1 MQIFGRSKMKDGFVK
16 VAAFSPEVRV
26 ADCSFNAARICD
38 GINKAFEDGCKVVVF
53 PELSVCGYTAG
64 DLFLQST
71 LTDSVEKAVE
81 TIKDHCVGRQIFV
94 AVGAPVAIA
103 GKLYN
108 CAIAIYDGKILGI
121 VPKRN
126 VPSYAEFYEGR
137 YFESGEK
144 LDNVDKTVY
153 CGDEVDVCS
162 KAVFRCRNMR
172 DFCIGIEICEDM
184 WIAGGPADTLCA
196 AGATIICNLSASDE
210 TVGKDDY
217 RILLVKSASGKCNC
231 GYVYCDCGDGESS
244 TDLVFSAHD
253 MIAENGTILAES
265 EPFAGGYAVSEID
278 VAKLVSERIRQN
290 TAPSE
295 PLREIYFDCVK
306 SETRLTRK
314 VDKTPFVPSGEND
327 RSARC
332 DRVFEIQARGLA
344 KRMRHTNCKHLVIG
358 LSGGLDSALAL
369 LVACRAVEIVG
380 LERSNITALTMPCF
394 GTTKRTRSNAEK
406 LARALG
412 TKFAKVDISKTVKRH
427 FADIGHDGVTG
438 DVAFENAQAR
448 ERTQVL
454 MDFANMSGGLV
465 VGTGD
470 LSELALGWATY
481 NGDHMSMYGVNG
493 SVPKTLVRHLVR
505 YYAENYANLK
515 AKRALEDI
523 LDTPV
528 SPELI
533 PAKDGEIAQK
543 TEEIVGP
550 YELHDF
556 FLYNIVRWG
565 FSPSKTFRLAKY
577 AFDGDFDDA
586 TIYKWLKTFVSR
598 FFAQQ
603 FKRSCL
609 PDGPKVGSVDLSPRG
624 GWRMPSDAC
633 KEEWIRDL
641 ETCDPSAKR

>member
-1 MQIFGRSKMKDGFVK
+1 MKEGFVK
-16 VAAFSPEVRV
+16 VAAVGPDVKV
-26 ADCSFNAARICD
+26 GDCAYNAARICE
-38 GINKAFEDGCKVVVF
+38 GISKAYDDGCRLVVF
-53 PELSVCGYTAG
+53 PELSVCGYTCG
-64 DLFLQST
+64 DLFLQKV
-71 LTDSVEKAVE
+71 LLNAAEESVGK
-81 TIKDHCVGRQIFV
+81 IRDFCVGKQIFV
-94 AVGAPVAIA
+94 VVGAPVVAG

-108 CAIAIYDGKILGI
+108 CAVAIYDGKILGV

-126 VPSYAEFYEGR
+126 VPSYSEFYEGR
-137 YFESGEK
+137 YFEKGER
-144 LDNVDKTVY
+144 LDGVDKTNY
-153 CGDEVDVCS
+153 CGEEVDVCS
-162 KAVFRCRNMR
+162 KAVFRCKDMR

-184 WIAGGPADTLCA
+184 WIAGGPADALCA
-196 AGATIICNLSASDE
+196 AGATVICNLSASDE

-217 RILLVKSASGKCNC
+217 RRLLVKTASGKCNC
-231 GYVYCDCGDGESS
+231 AYVYSDCGDGEST

-253 MIAENGTILAES
+253 MIAENGVILAES
-265 EPFAGGYAVSEID
+265 KPFEGGCAVSEID
-278 VAKLVSERIRQN
+278 VEKLAAERIKQN
-290 TAPSE
+290 TTPSE
-295 PLREIYFDCVK
+295 PLKEIYFSCELC
-306 SETRLTRK
+306 ETALTRRIEK
-314 VDKTPFVPSGEND
+314 LPFVPEGEGD
-327 RSARC
+327 RTARC
-332 DRVFEIQARGLA
+332 ERVFSIQAHGLA
-344 KRMRHTNCKHLVIG
+344 KRMKHTNCNHLVVG

-369 LVACRAVEIVG
+369 LVMCRAAEITG
-380 LERSNITALTMPCF
+380 LDKKKITAITMPCF

-412 TKFAKVDISKTVKRH
+412 VSFMKIDISKSVQRH
-427 FADIGHDGVTG
+427 LKDIGHDGATG

-454 MDFANMSGGLV
+454 MDYANRTGGLV

-505 YYAENYANLK
+505 YYAECVANSK
-515 AKRALEDI
+515 AGRVLLDI

-533 PAKDGEIAQK
+533 PAKDGEIVQK

-565 FSPSKTFRLAKY
+565 FKPSKTFRLAKY
-577 AFDGDFDDA
+577 AFSGDFDDE
-586 TIYKWLKTFVSR
+586 TIYKWLYTFVSR
-598 FFAQQ
+598 FFSQQ

-633 KEEWIRDL
+633 KAEWIKDL
-641 ETCDPSAKR
+641 ESCDPSKK

>member
-1 MQIFGRSKMKDGFVK
+1 MRDGFVK
-16 VAAFSPEVRV
+16 VAAISPDVRV
-26 ADCSFNAARICD
+26 ADCGYNAERICAGVQRAYD
-38 GINKAFEDGCKVVVF
+38 DGCKIVVF
-53 PELSVCGYTAG
+53 PELSVCGYTCG
-64 DLFLQST
+64 DLLLQDVLLSAAE
-71 LTDSVEKAVE
+71 SAVE
-81 TIKDHCVGRQIFV
+81 RVAQFCRGKQIFTV
-94 AVGAPVAIA
+94 IGAPVTIA

-108 CAIAIYDGKILGI
+108 CAVAIYDGAILGI

-137 YFESGEK
+137 YFEKGEK
-144 LDNVDKTVY
+144 LDGVDKTIY
-153 CGDEVDVCS
+153 CGEEAEVCS
-162 KAVFRCRNMR
+162 QAVFRCRNMR
-172 DFCIGIEICEDM
+172 DLCIGVEICEDM
-184 WIAGGPADTLCA
+184 WIAGGPADRLCA
-196 AGATIICNLSASDE
+196 AGATVICNLSASDE
-210 TVGKDDY
+210 TVGKDEY
-217 RILLVKSASGKCNC
+217 RRLLVKSASGKCNC
-231 GYVYCDCGDGESS
+231 GYVYCDCGGGEST

-253 MIAENGTILAES
+253 MIAENGAILDES
-265 EPFAGGYAVSEID
+265 APFCKGYACSEID
-278 VAKLVSERIRQN
+278 VKKLAAERIRQN
-290 TAPSE
+290 TTPSL
-295 PLREIYFDCVK
+295 PLKEICFDCVQT
-306 SETRLTRK
+306 ETALTRK
-314 VDKTPFVPSGEND
+314 IEKMPFVPQGEND
-327 RSARC
+327 RAERC
-332 DRVFEIQARGLA
+332 ERVFAIQANGLA
-344 KRMRHTNCKHLVIG
+344 KRMRHTDCKHLVVG

-369 LVACRAVEIVG
+369 LVMCRAAEIVG
-380 LERSNITALTMPCF
+380 LDKKCITALTMPCF

-412 TKFAKVDISKTVKRH
+412 VRFDKIDISKTVRAH
-427 FADIGHDGVTG
+427 FKDIGHDCMTG

-454 MDFANMSGGLV
+454 MDYANMTGGLV

-505 YYAENYANLK
+505 YYAEKVAGTK
-515 AKRALEDI
+515 ARRVLLDI

-565 FSPSKTFRLAKY
+565 FSPSKTFRLAKH
-577 AFDGDFDDA
+577 AFKGDFDDE
-586 TIYKWLKTFVSR
+586 TIYRWLSAFLSR

-633 KEEWIRDL
+633 KAEWMKDL
-641 ETCDPSAKR
+641 ASCDPSKN

>member
-1 MQIFGRSKMKDGFVK
+1 MKDGFVK
-16 VAAFSPEVRV
+16 VAAYSPDVRV
-26 ADCSFNAARICD
+26 ADCSYNADRICE
-38 GINKAFEDGCKVVVF
+38 GIAKAYGDGCKVVVF
-53 PELSVCGYTAG
+53 PELSVCGYTVG
-64 DLFLQST
+64 DLVLQDALLSA
-71 LTDSVEKAVE
+71 VEKAVAK
-81 TIKDHCVGRQIFV
+81 IVDFSAGKQIFCV
-94 AVGAPVAIA
+94 AGAPVVIA

-108 CAIAIYDGKILGI
+108 AAVAIYDGAILGV

-126 VPSYAEFYEGR
+126 VPSYSEFYEGR
-137 YFESGEK
+137 YFESGDK
-144 LDNVDKTVY
+144 LDDVEKTVF
-153 CGDEVDVCS
+153 CGREVAVCS

-172 DFCIGIEICEDM
+172 ELCIGVEICEDM
-184 WIAGGPADTLCA
+184 WIAGGPADALCA
-196 AGATIICNLSASDE
+196 AGATLICNLSASDE

-217 RILLVKSASGKCNC
+217 RRLLVKSASGKCNAA
-231 GYVYCDCGDGESS
+231 YVYCDCGRGESS

-253 MIAENGTILAES
+253 IIAENGSILAES
-265 EPFAGGYAVSEID
+265 KPFGDGYAVSEVD
-278 VAKLVSERIRQN
+278 VKKLSQERVKQN
-290 TAPSE
+290 TTPSH
-295 PLREIYFDCVK
+295 PLREICFDMEQT
-306 SETRLTRK
+306 ETELTRK
-314 VDKTPFVPSGEND
+314 VERTPFVPEGETD
-327 RSARC
+327 RAARC
-332 DRVFEIQARGLA
+332 ERVFSIQAHGLA
-344 KRMRHTNCKHLVIG
+344 KRMNHTGCRHLVVG

-369 LVACRAVEIVG
+369 LVMCRAADIAG
-380 LERSNITALTMPCF
+380 LDRNCITALTMPCF

-406 LARALG
+406 LAKALG
-412 TKFAKVDISKTVKRH
+412 VKFGKVDITKSVQRH
-427 FADIGHDGVTG
+427 LADIGHDGVTG

-454 MDFANMSGGLV
+454 MDYANRTGGLV

-505 YYAENYANLK
+505 YYAENVADAAARRVL
-515 AKRALEDI
+515 LDI

-533 PAKDGEIAQK
+533 PAKDGEIVQK

-565 FSPSKTFRLAKY
+565 FSPSKTYRLAKY
-577 AFDGDFDDA
+577 AFKGEFDEK
-586 TIYKWLKTFVSR
+586 TVYKWLYTFVSR

-633 KEEWIRDL
+633 KAEWIKDL
-641 ETCDPSAKR
+641 EACDPSKK

>member
-1 MQIFGRSKMKDGFVK
+1 MRDGFVK
-16 VAAFSPEVRV
+16 VAAISPDLKVG
-26 ADCSFNAARICD
+26 DCAYNAQRICE
-38 GINKAFEDGCKVVVF
+38 GISKAYDEGCKLVVF
-53 PELSVCGYTAG
+53 PELSVCGYTCG
-64 DLFLQST
+64 DLFMQSV
-71 LTDSVEKAVE
+71 LMSAAEDAVAK
-81 TIKDHCVGRQIFV
+81 IRDHCAGKQIFAV
-94 AVGAPVAIA
+94 VGAPVVAG

-108 CAIAIYDGKILGI
+108 SAVAIYDGKILGV

-126 VPSYAEFYEGR
+126 VPSYSEFYEGR
-137 YFESGEK
+137 YFEKGER
-144 LDNVDKTVY
+144 LDNVDKTYY
-153 CGDEVDVCS
+153 CGDEVEVCS
-162 KAVFRCRNMR
+162 KAVFRCLNMR

-184 WIAGGPADTLCA
+184 WIAGGPADALCA
-196 AGATIICNLSASDE
+196 AGATVICNLSASDE
-210 TVGKDDY
+210 TVGKDEY
-217 RILLVKSASGKCNC
+217 RRLLVKTASGKCNC
-231 GYVYCDCGDGESS
+231 AYVYSDCGEGEST

-253 MIAENGTILAES
+253 MIAENGAILAES
-265 EPFAGGYAVSEID
+265 KPFEGGFAVSEID
-278 VAKLVSERIRQN
+278 VSKLAAERIKQN
-290 TAPSE
+290 TTPSQ
-295 PLREIYFDCVK
+295 PLKEIGFFLAL
-306 SETRLTRK
+306 SETGLTRNIEK
-314 VDKTPFVPSGEND
+314 LPFVPQGDAD
-327 RSARC
+327 RTARC
-332 DRVFEIQARGLA
+332 ERVFSIQAHGLA
-344 KRMRHTNCKHLVIG
+344 KRMKHTNCGHLVVG

-369 LVACRAVEIVG
+369 LVMCRAAEIVG
-380 LERSNITALTMPCF
+380 LDKKKITAITMPCF

-412 TKFAKVDISKTVKRH
+412 VSFMKIDISKSVQRH
-427 FADIGHDGVTG
+427 LKDIGHDGVTG

-454 MDFANMSGGLV
+454 MDYANRTGGLV

-505 YYAENYANLK
+505 YYAERVASPKTGSVL
-515 AKRALEDI
+515 LDI

-533 PAKDGEIAQK
+533 PAKDGEIVQK

-565 FSPSKTFRLAKY
+565 FKPSKTFRLAKY
-577 AFDGDFDDA
+577 AFNGDFDDK
-586 TIYKWLKTFVSR
+586 TIYKWLYTFVSR

-633 KEEWIRDL
+633 KAEWIKDL
-641 ETCDPSAKR
+641 ESCDPSKE

>member
-1 MQIFGRSKMKDGFVK
+1 MKDGFVK
-16 VAAFSPEVRV
+16 VAAVSPDLKV
-26 ADCSFNAARICD
+26 ADCAYNAERICE
-38 GINKAFEDGCKVVVF
+38 GIAKAYEDGCKLVVF

-64 DLFLQST
+64 DLLLQSV
-71 LTDSVEKAVE
+71 LLSASEQAVEKIADFC
-81 TIKDHCVGRQIFV
+81 TGRQIMIV
-94 AVGAPVAIA
+94 IGAPVVAG

-108 CAIAIYDGKILGI
+108 AAIVIYDGRILGI

-126 VPSYAEFYEGR
+126 IPSYSEFYEGR
-137 YFESGEK
+137 YFETGDK
-144 LDNVDKTVY
+144 LDSVDKTVY
-153 CGDEVDVCS
+153 CGREVEVCS

-172 DFCIGIEICEDM
+172 DFCVGVEICEDM
-184 WIAGGPADTLCA
+184 WIAGGPADALCA
-196 AGATIICNLSASDE
+196 AGATVICNLSASDE

-217 RILLVKSASGKCNC
+217 RRLLVKTASGKCNAA
-231 GYVYCDCGDGESS
+231 YIYSDCGSGEST

-253 MIAENGTILAES
+253 IIAENGTVIAES
-265 EPFAGGYAVSEID
+265 KPFGKGYIVSEVD
-278 VAKLVSERIRQN
+278 VQKLATERIKQN
-290 TAPSE
+290 TTPSY
-295 PLREIYFDCVK
+295 PLKEICFDMALADT
-306 SETRLTRK
+306 ELTRK
-314 VDKTPFVPSGEND
+314 IEKTPFVPEGETV
-327 RSARC
+327 RAERC
-332 DRVFEIQARGLA
+332 ERVFEIQAHGLA
-344 KRMRHTNCKHLVIG
+344 KRMRHTNCKHLVVG

-369 LVACRAVEIVG
+369 LVMCKAAEIEG
-380 LERSNITALTMPCF
+380 LDRSAITALTMPCF

-406 LARALG
+406 LAKALG
-412 TKFAKVDISKTVKRH
+412 VKFCKVDITKSVQRH
-427 FADIGHDGVTG
+427 LKDIGHDGVTG

-454 MDFANMSGGLV
+454 MDYANRTGGLV

-505 YYAENYANLK
+505 YYAEKVADDK
-515 AKRALEDI
+515 ARRVLLDI

-533 PAKDGEIAQK
+533 PAKDGEISQK

-577 AFDGDFDDA
+577 AFAGDFDDK

-633 KEEWIRDL
+633 KAEWLKDL
-641 ETCDPSAKR
+641 EKVAPSD

>member
-1 MQIFGRSKMKDGFVK
+1 MKDGFVK
-16 VAAFSPEVRV
+16 VAAVSPSVKV
-26 ADCSFNAARICD
+26 ADCEFNASQICEGIQRAFDD
-38 GINKAFEDGCKVVVF
+38 GANVVVF
-53 PELSVCGYTAG
+53 PELSVCGYTCG
-64 DLFLQST
+64 DLLLQNVLLQSAENA
-71 LTDSVEKAVE
+71 VEK
-81 TIKDHCVGRQIFV
+81 IKDFCTGKQIFV
-94 AVGAPVAIA
+94 VIGAPVVVC

-108 CAIAIYDGKILGI
+108 CAVAIYDGKILGI

-126 VPSYAEFYEGR
+126 IPSYAEFYEGR
-137 YFESGEK
+137 YFESGDK
-144 LDNVDKTVY
+144 LDRVDKTEY
-153 CGDEVDVCS
+153 CGETVDVCS
-162 KAVFRCRNMR
+162 KAVFRCRNMKNL
-172 DFCIGIEICEDM
+172 CIGIEICEDM
-184 WIAGGPADTLCA
+184 WIADGPADRLCA
-196 AGATIICNLSASDE
+196 AGATVICNLSASDE
-210 TVGKDDY
+210 TIGKDDY
-217 RILLVKSASGKCNC
+217 RRLLIKSASGKCNC
-231 GYVYCDCGDGESS
+231 GYVYCDCGSGESS

-253 MIAENGTILAES
+253 MIAENGVILAES
-265 EPFAGGYAVSEID
+265 EPFGKGYAISEID
-278 VAKLVSERIRQN
+278 VEKLAAERIKQN
-290 TAPSE
+290 TTPSE
-295 PLREIYFDCVK
+295 PLKEMYFDCALK
-306 SETRLTRK
+306 DTALTRK
-314 VDKTPFVPSGEND
+314 VEKYPFVPQDDAD
-327 RSARC
+327 RKARC
-332 DRVFEIQARGLA
+332 ERVLEIQAQGLA
-344 KRMRHTNCKHLVIG
+344 KRMRHTGSKHLVVG

-369 LVACRAVEIVG
+369 LVMCKAAEIVG
-380 LERSNITALTMPCF
+380 LDRKSITALTMPCF

-406 LARALG
+406 LALSLG
-412 TKFAKVDISKTVKRH
+412 VSFGKVDITKTVARH
-427 FADIGHDGVTG
+427 LKDIGHDGVTG

-454 MDFANMSGGLV
+454 MDFANRTGGLV

-505 YYAENYANLK
+505 YYAENVAGLK
-515 AKRALEDI
+515 ARRVLQDI

-533 PAKDGEIAQK
+533 PAKDGEISQK

-577 AFDGDFDDA
+577 AFEGDFDDK

-633 KEEWIRDL
+633 RTEWIKDL
-641 ETCDPSAKR
+641 ESCDPEKQCSEYKL

>member
-1 MQIFGRSKMKDGFVK
+1 MKDGFVK
-16 VAAFSPEVRV
+16 VAAISPEVKV
-26 ADCSFNAARICD
+26 ADCSFNAESIMR
-38 GINKAFEDGCKVVVF
+38 GIERAYADGCKLAVF

-64 DLFLQST
+64 DLLLQSV
-71 LTDSVEKAVE
+71 LLSAAENAVE
-81 TIKDHCVGRQIFV
+81 RIADFCKGKQIFV
-94 AVGAPVAIA
+94 AVGAPVVAG

-108 CAIAIYDGKILGI
+108 AAVAIYDGKILGI

-126 VPSYAEFYEGR
+126 VPSYSEFYEGR
-137 YFESGEK
+137 YFETGDK
-144 LDNVDKTVY
+144 LDGVDKTVF
-153 CGDEVDVCS
+153 CGREVEVCS
-162 KAVFRCRNMR
+162 MAVFRCRNMR

-184 WIAGGPADTLCA
+184 WIAGGPADRLCA
-196 AGATIICNLSASDE
+196 GGATVICNLSASDE
-210 TVGKDDY
+210 TVGKDEY
-217 RILLVKSASGKCNC
+217 RRLLVKSASGKCNAA
-231 GYVYCDCGDGESS
+231 YVYCDCGSGESS

-253 MIAENGTILAES
+253 MIAENGAVIAES
-265 EPFAGGYAVSEID
+265 KPFGDGYVVSEVD
-278 VAKLVSERIRQN
+278 VQKLAAERIKQN
-290 TAPSE
+290 TTPSR
-295 PLREIYFDCVK
+295 PLKEVYFDCAL
-306 SETRLTRK
+306 SDTELTLK
-314 VDKTPFVPSGEND
+314 IEKTPFVPSGEKD
-327 RSARC
+327 RAARC
-332 DRVFEIQARGLA
+332 ERVFAIQAHGLA
-344 KRMRHTNCKHLVIG
+344 KRMRHTGCRHLVVG

-369 LVACRAVEIVG
+369 LVMRKAVEIEG
-380 LERSNITALTMPCF
+380 LGPECITAITMPCF

-412 TKFAKVDISKTVKRH
+412 VKFERIDIGKTVQRH
-427 FADIGHDGVTG
+427 LKDIGHDGVTG

-454 MDFANMSGGLV
+454 MDYANMNGGLV

-505 YYAENYANLK
+505 YYAESIADAK
-515 AKRALEDI
+515 ARRVLLDI

-533 PAKDGEIAQK
+533 PAKDGEISQK

-565 FSPSKTFRLAKY
+565 FKPSKTFRLAKY
-577 AFDGDFDDA
+577 AFKGDFDDE

-633 KEEWIRDL
+633 KAEWIKDL
-641 ETCDPSAKR
+641 ESCDPSKK

>member
-1 MQIFGRSKMKDGFVK
+1 MKDGFVK
-16 VAAFSPEVRV
+16 VAAVSPEVKV
-26 ADCSFNAARICD
+26 ADCAFNAESICK
-38 GINKAFEDGCKVVVF
+38 GIDRAYADGCKLVVF
-53 PELSVCGYTAG
+53 PELSVCGYTSG
-64 DLFLQST
+64 DLLLQSV
-71 LTDSVEKAVE
+71 LLEAAENAVE
-81 TIKDHCVGRQIFV
+81 RIAEHCTGKQIFV
-94 AVGAPVAIA
+94 AVGAPVVVG

-108 CAIAIYDGKILGI
+108 AAVAIFDGRILGI

-126 VPSYAEFYEGR
+126 VPSYTEFYEGR
-137 YFESGEK
+137 YFETGDK

-153 CGDEVDVCS
+153 CGREVEVCS
-162 KAVFRCRNMR
+162 RAVFRCRNMR
-172 DFCIGIEICEDM
+172 NFCIGIEICEDM
-184 WIAGGPADTLCA
+184 WIAGGPADLLCA
-196 AGATIICNLSASDE
+196 GGATVICNLSASDE

-217 RILLVKSASGKCNC
+217 RRLLVKSASGKCNAA
-231 GYVYCDCGDGESS
+231 YVYSDCGEGESS

-253 MIAENGTILAES
+253 MIAENGAVIAES
-265 EPFAGGYAVSEID
+265 KPFGEGYVVAEVD
-278 VAKLVSERIRQN
+278 VQKLSAERIKQN
-290 TAPSE
+290 TTPSTPIKE
-295 PLREIYFDCVK
+295 VYFDCALC
-306 SETRLTRK
+306 ETQLTVRIE
-314 VDKTPFVPSGEND
+314 KTPFVPEGESD
-327 RSARC
+327 REARC
-332 DRVFEIQARGLA
+332 ERVFAIQAHGLA
-344 KRMRHTNCKHLVIG
+344 KRMKHTWCKHLVVG

-369 LVACRAVEIVG
+369 LVMCRAAEVAG
-380 LERSNITALTMPCF
+380 LERSAITAITMPCF
-394 GTTKRTRSNAEK
+394 GTTRRTRSNAEK

-412 TKFAKVDISKTVKRH
+412 VNFKKIDIGKTVQRH
-427 FADIGHDGVTG
+427 LKDIGHDGVTG
-438 DVAFENAQAR
+438 DVAYENAQAR

-454 MDFANMSGGLV
+454 MDYANRTGGLV

-505 YYAENYANLK
+505 YYAESVAGAK
-515 AKRALEDI
+515 ARAVLLDI

-565 FSPSKTFRLAKY
+565 FKPSKTFRLAKY
-577 AFDGDFDDA
+577 AFKGDFDDE

-633 KEEWIRDL
+633 KTEWIKDL
-641 ETCDPSAKR
+641 ESCDPSKK

>member
-1 MQIFGRSKMKDGFVK
+1 MKDGFVK
-16 VAAFSPEVRV
+16 VAAISPDVRV
-26 ADCSFNAARICD
+26 ADCDYNSSQIIK
-38 GINKAFEDGCKVVVF
+38 GIQRAYDEKCKLVVF
-53 PELSVCGYTAG
+53 PELSVCGYTSG
-64 DLFLQST
+64 DLLLQRT
-71 LTDSVEKAVE
+71 LIEAAERAVEKIADFCRG
-81 TIKDHCVGRQIFV
+81 KQIFT
-94 AVGAPVAIA
+94 AVGAPVVIC

-108 CAIAIYDGKILGI
+108 CAVAIYDGSIVGI

-137 YFESGEK
+137 YFETGDK
-144 LDNVDKTVY
+144 LDGVNKTVY
-153 CGDEVDVCS
+153 CGAETEVCS
-162 KAVFRCRNMR
+162 QAVFRCRNMR

-184 WIAGGPADTLCA
+184 WVAGGPADRLCA
-196 AGATIICNLSASDE
+196 AGATVICNLSASDE

-217 RILLVKSASGKCNC
+217 RRLLVKSASGKCNC
-231 GYVYCDCGDGESS
+231 AYVYCDCGSGESS

-253 MIAENGTILAES
+253 MIAENGAILAES
-265 EPFAGGYAVSEID
+265 EPFGAGYVSSEVD
-278 VAKLVSERIRQN
+278 VQKLSSERVRQN
-290 TAPSE
+290 TTPSY
-295 PLREIYFDCVK
+295 PLKEVCFDCV
-306 SETRLTRK
+306 EEQTALTRK
-314 VDKTPFVPSGEND
+314 IEKMPFVPQGDSD
-327 RSARC
+327 RKARC
-332 DRVFEIQARGLA
+332 ERVFALQAHGLA
-344 KRMRHTNCKHLVIG
+344 KRMRHTGCKHLVVG

-369 LVACRAVEIVG
+369 LVMCKAAEIEN
-380 LERSNITALTMPCF
+380 LDRSCITALTMPCF

-412 TKFAKVDISKTVKRH
+412 VKFNKVDITKTVARH
-427 FADIGHDGVTG
+427 LKDIGHDGVTG

-454 MDFANMSGGLV
+454 MDYANKSGGLV

-505 YYAENYANLK
+505 YYAECVADAK
-515 AKRALEDI
+515 ARRVLEDI

-533 PAKDGEIAQK
+533 PAKDGEITQK

-577 AFDGDFDDA
+577 AFAGDFDDA
-586 TIYKWLKTFVSR
+586 TIYKWLKTFISR

-633 KEEWIRDL
+633 KSEWIKDL
-641 ETCDPSAKR
+641 ESCDPTKIK

>member
-1 MQIFGRSKMKDGFVK
+1 MKDGFVK
-16 VAAFSPEVRV
+16 VAAISPDVKV
-26 ADCSFNAARICD
+26 ADCEYNSERICE
-38 GINKAFEDGCKVVVF
+38 GIAKAYDEGCKLAVF
-53 PELSVCGYTAG
+53 PELSVCGYTCG
-64 DLFLQST
+64 DLFLQNV
-71 LTDSVEKAVE
+71 LVEAAEKAVE
-81 TIKDHCVGRQIFV
+81 KIRDFCVGKQIFV
-94 AVGAPVAIA
+94 VVGAPVVAC

-108 CAIAIYDGKILGI
+108 CAVAVYDGKILGI

-126 VPSYAEFYEGR
+126 VPSYSEFYEGR
-137 YFESGEK
+137 YFETGEK

-153 CGDEVDVCS
+153 CGEETEVCS

-172 DFCIGIEICEDM
+172 DLCIGIEICEDM
-184 WIAGGPADTLCA
+184 WIAGGPADRLCA
-196 AGATIICNLSASDE
+196 AGATVVCNLSASDE
-210 TVGKDDY
+210 TVGKDEY
-217 RILLVKSASGKCNC
+217 RRLLVKSASGKCNC
-231 GYVYCDCGDGESS
+231 AYIYSDCGSGEST

-253 MIAENGTILAES
+253 IIAENGAILSES
-265 EPFAGGYAVSEID
+265 QPFGKGYAVSEVD
-278 VAKLVSERIRQN
+278 VEKLSAERIKQN
-290 TAPSE
+290 TTPSY
-295 PLREIYFDCVK
+295 PLKEIYFDCALSDTV
-306 SETRLTRK
+306 LTRNIE
-314 VDKTPFVPSGEND
+314 KTPFVPQGEGD
-327 RSARC
+327 RAARC
-332 DRVFEIQARGLA
+332 ERVFSIQAHGLA
-344 KRMRHTNCKHLVIG
+344 KRMVHTNCRHLVVG

-369 LVACRAVEIVG
+369 LVMCKAAEIAG
-380 LERSNITALTMPCF
+380 LDRSGITAITMPCF

-412 TKFAKVDISKTVKRH
+412 VKFEKIDITKSVQRH
-427 FADIGHDGVTG
+427 LKDIGHDGVTG

-454 MDFANMSGGLV
+454 MDFANRTGGLV

-505 YYAENYANLK
+505 YYAESVADIK
-515 AKRALEDI
+515 ARRVLEDI

-533 PAKDGEIAQK
+533 PAKDGEIVQK

-565 FSPSKTFRLAKY
+565 FKPSKTFRLAKY
-577 AFDGDFDDA
+577 AFNGDFDDE
-586 TIYKWLKTFVSR
+586 TIYRWLKTFVSR

-633 KEEWIRDL
+633 KTEWIKDL
-641 ETCDPSAKR
+641 ESCDPSKQG

>member
-1 MQIFGRSKMKDGFVK
+1 MKDGFVK
-16 VAAFSPEVRV
+16 VAAVSPEIKV
-26 ADCSFNAARICD
+26 ADCAFNAESVCK
-38 GINKAFEDGCKVVVF
+38 GIDRAYADGCKLVVF
-53 PELSVCGYTAG
+53 PELCVCGYTAG
-64 DLFLQST
+64 DLLLQSV
-71 LTDSVEKAVE
+71 LLEAAENAVEKIAE
-81 TIKDHCVGRQIFV
+81 HCTGKQIFV
-94 AVGAPVAIA
+94 AVGAPVVIC

-108 CAIAIYDGKILGI
+108 AAVAIFDGRILGI

-126 VPSYAEFYEGR
+126 VPSYSEFYEGR
-137 YFESGEK
+137 YFETGDK
-144 LDNVDKTVY
+144 LDGVDKTVY
-153 CGDEVDVCS
+153 CGHEVEVCS

-172 DFCIGIEICEDM
+172 NFCIGIEICEDM
-184 WIAGGPADTLCA
+184 WIAGGPADALCA
-196 AGATIICNLSASDE
+196 GGATVICNLSASDE

-217 RILLVKSASGKCNC
+217 RRLLVKSASGKCNAA
-231 GYVYCDCGDGESS
+231 YVYCDCGDGESS

-253 MIAENGTILAES
+253 IIAENGSVIAES
-265 EPFAGGYAVSEID
+265 RPFGCGYAVAEID
-278 VAKLVSERIRQN
+278 VDKLASDRIKQN
-290 TAPSE
+290 TTPSVPVKE
-295 PLREIYFDCVK
+295 VCFDCALCETQLTVK
-306 SETRLTRK
+306 IE
-314 VDKTPFVPSGEND
+314 KTPFVPEGDAD
-327 RSARC
+327 RAARC
-332 DRVFEIQARGLA
+332 ERVFAIQAHGLA
-344 KRMRHTNCKHLVIG
+344 KRMRHTGCRNLVVG

-369 LVACRAVEIVG
+369 LVMCKAAEIEG
-380 LERSNITALTMPCF
+380 LDLSCITAITMPCF

-412 TKFAKVDISKTVKRH
+412 VNFKKIDIGKTVQRH
-427 FADIGHDGVTG
+427 LKDIGHDGVTG

-454 MDFANMSGGLV
+454 MDYANRMGGLV

-505 YYAENYANLK
+505 YYAESVATAK
-515 AKRALEDI
+515 ARAVLLDI

-565 FSPSKTFRLAKY
+565 FKPSKTFRLAKY
-577 AFDGDFDDA
+577 AFKGDFDDE
-586 TIYKWLKTFVSR
+586 TIYRWLKTFVSR

-633 KEEWIRDL
+633 KAEWIKDL
-641 ETCDPSAKR
+641 ENCDPSKKQ